1 MLGADSAGLPSPRA
15 ETPHG
20 SGSWGVF
27 LREGWSWREVRGRVS
42 CVLRD
47 GAGVD
52 EQLWQSVR
60 PGRWGHKDLGDGV
73 CHEQGSTRI
82 QSRQSQVGLDPLG
95 TPAPGVGGELCS
107 PNLPRVC

>member
-1 MLGADSAGLPSPRA
+1 M
-15 ETPHG
+15 
-20 SGSWGVF
+20 
-27 LREGWSWREVRGRVS
+27 S

-82 QSRQSQVGLDPLG
+82 QSRQSQVGPDPLG